1 MTTKIVRLFNKTKWL
16 WWYQVSACVAAMTP
30 TLATEALMAGLKVLV
45 WSRSDSAKLQTLT
58 THELV
63 HMFNLFYPALNENQR
78 KIVLG

>member
-1 MTTKIVRLFNKTKWL
+1 
-16 WWYQVSACVAAMTP
+16 MTP